1 MGSAHHK
8 MPKTE
13 AVGGGAHPT
22 LTLISFIVPAHN
34 EEAYLGQTLASIH
47 AAAGAVGE
55 SYEVIV
61 VDDASTDV
69 TAEVAREHGATVIPV
84 QHRQIAA
91 TRNSGAHAAKGERLF
106 FVDADTTID
115 ARVVADALR
124 AMERGAAGGGATA
137 KFNDAAPLWG
147 RLLLL
152 WINVFLRIAGMTG
165 GAFMFCTCRA
175 FEATGGFDERL
186 FGAEDAAMCWALK
199 REGPFVVLWRRV
211 GTSGR
216 RARGT
221 SGLAMIAALFRMA
234 FFPKVLWRRT
244 AVQGVWYESDRSADE
259 ATQRSWLVALSNIV
273 LLLAMLAL
281 VSGPLWM
288 FVPWSLTPVGSLLG
302 ELRYGIAI
310 FSCHIGLVLW
320 PCAYFLTRIL
330 FRQKRWM
337 ERARLIVLIAL
348 CLWFAWG
355 GTREVLYFWRGVVS
369 EGF

>member
-1 MGSAHHK
+1 VGSGGEK
-8 MPKTE
+8 TSKTE
-13 AVGGGAHPT
+13 AVGAARPT
-22 LTLISFIVPAHN
+22 SSLISFILPAHN
-34 EEAYLGQTLASIH
+34 EDAYLRKTLTAIH
-47 AAAGAVGE
+47 TAAGAVGE

-61 VDDASTDV
+61 VDDASTDA
-69 TAEVAREHGATVIPV
+69 TAHVAREHGATVVSV

-91 TRNSGAHAAKGERLF
+91 TRNSGARAAKGERLF
-106 FVDADTTID
+106 FVDADTTVD
-115 ARVVADALR
+115 ARIVAGALR

-137 KFNDAAPLWG
+137 KFNDAAPLYG
-147 RLLLL
+147 PLLLL

-165 GAFMFCTCRA
+165 GAFMFCTRRA

-221 SGLAMIAALFRMA
+221 SGPAMIAALFRMA
-234 FFPKVLWRRT
+234 FFPKVLRRRA

-259 ATQRSWLVALSNIV
+259 RAKHSWLVAASNVV
-273 LLLAMLAL
+273 LLLAMIAL

-288 FVPWSLTPVGSLLG
+288 FVPWSLTPSGSLWG

-310 FSCHIGLVLW
+310 FSCHIALVLW
-320 PCAYFLTRIL
+320 PCAYFLIRIL
-330 FRQKRWM
+330 LRQKRM
-337 ERARLIVLIAL
+337 IERVKLIVLIAL
-348 CLWFAWG
+348 CLWFALG
-355 GTREVLYFWRGVVS
+355 GTREAFYFWRGVVS
-369 EGF
+369 ERF